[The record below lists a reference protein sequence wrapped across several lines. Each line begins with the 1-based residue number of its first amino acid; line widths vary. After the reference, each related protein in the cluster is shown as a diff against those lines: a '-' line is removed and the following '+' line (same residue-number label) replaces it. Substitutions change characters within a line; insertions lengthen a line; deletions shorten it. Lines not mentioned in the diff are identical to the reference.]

1 MNVDLNGQVA
11 LVTGAARGIGLATAD
26 LLAANGARV
35 VYADVDAAG
44 AAAAAARTPGA
55 SSLALDVS
63 QESQV
68 EAGVDQVVA
77 EHGRLDLVVNNAGI
91 NTMRHRVNIDQF
103 PLDEWNRIVAVDL
116 TGLFLVSRAAS
127 RHLIA
132 RQGGRIVNISS
143 VLGVVPARLQCAYTA
158 AKAGVVQLTRTMAI
172 ELAPSNILVNC
183 VAPGS
188 TLTEGTRQLFY
199 SQDAL
204 MQERAQR
211 MLSHVPLQ
219 RPGTVDEIA
228 HAVLFFVAPASSY
241 ITGQILCVDGGWTAG
256 GFLRDF

>member
-132 RQGGRIVNISS
+132 RQGGRIV
-143 VLGVVPARLQCAYTA
+143 
-158 AKAGVVQLTRTMAI
+158 
-172 ELAPSNILVNC
+172 
-183 VAPGS
+183 
-188 TLTEGTRQLFY
+188 
-199 SQDAL
+199 
-204 MQERAQR
+204 
-211 MLSHVPLQ
+211 
-219 RPGTVDEIA
+219 
-228 HAVLFFVAPASSY
+228 
-241 ITGQILCVDGGWTAG
+241 
-256 GFLRDF
+256 